1 MILLRKKSAF
11 TGTMNEL
18 LLPITQEEF
27 DAYINGESGPV
38 QEAFPQLDADQR
50 EFILTGVTKAEW
62 DAVFNGDE

>member
-1 MILLRKKSAF
+1 MILLRNKSAF

-62 DAVFNGDE
+62 DAAFNDE